1 MINLIFLVI
10 IFLFMAIEA
19 VCAYKF
25 FRVKDIKLGIFST
38 IYFLITLILTLS
50 YFSTRNILV
59 EDEFTSIMNGIC
71 NFNLFAILIFILNI
85 LMIFIS
91 AFSYVKAL
99 IWERERQND

>member
-38 IYFLITLILTLS
+38 IYFLLTLILTLN
-50 YFSTRNILV
+50 YFFNRDVTKFNELDSVINGISNFNIIAILV
-59 EDEFTSIMNGIC
+59 
-71 NFNLFAILIFILNI
+71 LLLNI
-85 LMIFIS
+85 GMIVIS
-91 AFSYVKAL
+91 ILSVIKLGKTKSVKK
-99 IWERERQND
+99 

>member
-1 MINLIFLVI
+1 MINLIFLII

-50 YFSTRNILV
+50 YFFSRNVLV
-59 EDEFTSIMNGIC
+59 ENEVESLINGIT
-71 NFNLFAILIFILNI
+71 NFNLFAILVFILNI
-85 LMIFIS
+85 GMIVVSIV
-91 AFSYVKAL
+91 SYVKVMRL
-99 IWERERQND
+99 SRR

>member
-25 FRVKDIKLGIFST
+25 FRVKNIKLGIFST

-50 YFSTRNILV
+50 YFFSRNVLV
-59 EDEFTSIMNGIC
+59 ENEVESLINGIT
-71 NFNLFAILIFILNI
+71 NFNLFAILVFILNI
-85 LMIFIS
+85 GMIVVSIV
-91 AFSYVKAL
+91 SYVKVMRL
-99 IWERERQND
+99 SRR